1 MSNVTGNQ
9 SPLIKAQVFSE
20 FMLEQINDGFLPEG
34 LHRDVGDFGDGD
46 TLFIPVMGE
55 TTLREYA
62 EDEDIRYDAVDT
74 GQITLQITE
83 YVSAASSVS
92 RKLQQDGYKAASLEA
107 QIPKDHLRLIKERY
121 EGDMLAQA
129 NKQTLGSTNS
139 INGFAHR
146 YIASGANRQM
156 TLEDI
161 MYAKLALDK
170 ANMPDTGRVAV
181 VDAITE
187 AALNVQI
194 GTQAFIN
201 NPMFEGLI
209 TTGFAN
215 GRRFVRNIYGFDI
228 YVSDRL
234 PRIATE
240 SITGGAGANTSVTAG
255 VANLFMCVADDQHKP
270 FMGAWRQMP
279 NTDGEFNKDRQRDE
293 YVTTARWGFG
303 LQRPESLVTIL
314 TSATAYK

>member
-92 RKLQQDGYKAASLEA
+92 RKLQQDGYKAAALEA

-129 NKQTLGSTNS
+129 NKQTLANTNS